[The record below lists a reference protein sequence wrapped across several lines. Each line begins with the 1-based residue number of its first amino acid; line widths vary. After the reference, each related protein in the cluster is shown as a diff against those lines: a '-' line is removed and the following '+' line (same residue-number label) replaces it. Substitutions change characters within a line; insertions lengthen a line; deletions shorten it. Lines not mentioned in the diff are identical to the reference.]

1 MPDNPKTS
9 RRLQR
14 KAAMAEYRDALKDFR
29 RFDTRNETAAYRK
42 AAERLDT
49 AERRLNQLRRF

>member
-14 KAAMAEYRDALKDFR
+14 KVAVAEYREALKHFR
-29 RFDTRNETAAYRK
+29 RFDTCNQTVAYRK

>member
-1 MPDNPKTS
+1 VPPNPNTS

-14 KAAMAEYRDALKDFR
+14 KAVVAEYRETLKEFR
-29 RFDTRNETAAYRK
+29 RFDTGNESAAYRK

>member
-14 KAAMAEYRDALKDFR
+14 KAALAEYRAALKDFR

>member
-1 MPDNPKTS
+1 MPTNPKTS

-14 KAAMAEYRDALKDFR
+14 KAAMAEYREALKEFR
-29 RFDTRNETAAYRK
+29 RFDTGNETAAYRR

-49 AERRLNQLRRF
+49 AERRLTQLRRF

>member
-14 KAAMAEYRDALKDFR
+14 KAALAEYREALKEFR
-29 RFDTRNETAAYRK
+29 RFDANNETGAYRQ

-49 AERRLNQLRRF
+49 AERRLNRLSLF